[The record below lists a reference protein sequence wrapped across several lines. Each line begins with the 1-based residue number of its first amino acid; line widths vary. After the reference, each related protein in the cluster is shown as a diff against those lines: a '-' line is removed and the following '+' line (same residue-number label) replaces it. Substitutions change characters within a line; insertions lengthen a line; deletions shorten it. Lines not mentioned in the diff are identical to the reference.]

1 MYCRQVCEILLVLL
15 TGVLA
20 TCCCDLLCSLLQVYF
35 RLLLTECCCVGRA
48 DAIDHSKDSIPE
60 STLHHPLLSDTPT
73 PGQLE
78 NGDHTDPSTAFNSPV
93 KPPRE
98 EPRIPSWQSTVQ
110 PMIATFCILFLLKLV
125 QQAYLD
131 SLPLFSGKLYGWTSS
146 QAGLMLAVFGL
157 TVIPVNT
164 LVGQI
169 SDHVSDRGL
178 NAVTLLITAVGC
190 ALLMCGGRPVWMYFL
205 GGTLV
210 FMCTVILEGSGMSLM
225 SKIMHPS
232 LARGTWN
239 AGLMSTEAGTL
250 GRLTGNLCLSMV
262 SKLTGVDTDS
272 EVYRFGFVLFGL
284 MGALTISNLGYMLA
298 IWRRLAA

>member
-1 MYCRQVCEILLVLL
+1 
-15 TGVLA
+15 
-20 TCCCDLLCSLLQVYF
+20 
-35 RLLLTECCCVGRA
+35 
-48 DAIDHSKDSIPE
+48 
-60 STLHHPLLSDTPT
+60 
-73 PGQLE
+73 
-78 NGDHTDPSTAFNSPV
+78 
-93 KPPRE
+93 
-98 EPRIPSWQSTVQ
+98 
-110 PMIATFCILFLLKLV
+110 
-125 QQAYLD
+125 
-131 SLPLFSGKLYGWTSS
+131 
-146 QAGLMLAVFGL
+146 MLAVFGL

-164 LVGQI
+164 AVGQI

-190 ALLMCGGRPVWMYFL
+190 GLLMCGGRPVWMYFL

-250 GRLTGNLCLSMV
+250 GRLTGNLCLSVV
-262 SKLTGVDTDS
+262 SRFTGADTVS
-272 EVYRFGFVLFGL
+272 EVYQFGFILFAL
-284 MGALTISNLGYMLA
+284 MGALTVSNLGYMLA

>member
-1 MYCRQVCEILLVLL
+1 MLCRNTTIFYDSFGGDC
-15 TGVLA
+15 
-20 TCCCDLLCSLLQVYF
+20 
-35 RLLLTECCCVGRA
+35 RA

-60 STLHHPLLSDTPT
+60 TTLRQPLLAESST
-73 PGQLE
+73 PGELE
-78 NGDHTDPSTAFNSPV
+78 NGQSTDVSSAFASPL
-93 KPPRE
+93 KPDRV
-98 EPRIPSWQSTVQ
+98 EPKIPSWQSTVQ

-164 LVGQI
+164 LVGQL
-169 SDHVSDRGL
+169 SDRVSDRGL

-190 ALLMCGGRPVWMYFL
+190 GLLMCGGRPVWMYFL

-262 SKLTGVDTDS
+262 SKITGVDTDS
-272 EVYRFGFVLFGL
+272 EVHRFGFVLFGL

>member
-1 MYCRQVCEILLVLL
+1 M
-15 TGVLA
+15 A
-20 TCCCDLLCSLLQVYF
+20 
-35 RLLLTECCCVGRA
+35 
-48 DAIDHSKDSIPE
+48 
-60 STLHHPLLSDTPT
+60 
-73 PGQLE
+73 
-78 NGDHTDPSTAFNSPV
+78 SPV
-93 KPPRE
+93 KQANTAPV
-98 EPRIPSWQSTVQ
+98 IPSWQSTVQ

-131 SLPLFSGKLYGWTSS
+131 SLPVFTGRLYGWTSS
-146 QAGLMLAVFGL
+146 EAGLMLAVFGL

-164 LVGQI
+164 IVGQI
-169 SDHVSDRGL
+169 SDRVSDRGL

-190 ALLMCGGRPVWMYFL
+190 ALLMCGGKPIWMYFL

-250 GRLTGNLCLSMV
+250 GRLTGNLCLSAV
-262 SKLTGVDTDS
+262 SKVTGVANDS
-272 EVYRFGFVLFGL
+272 EVYSFGLYLFGL
-284 MGALTISNLGYMLA
+284 MGILTVSNLAYMLA
-298 IWRRLAA
+298 IWRRLVA

>member
-1 MYCRQVCEILLVLL
+1 MFTYCFC
-15 TGVLA
+15 GG
-20 TCCCDLLCSLLQVYF
+20 C
-35 RLLLTECCCVGRA
+35 RA

-60 STLHHPLLSDTPT
+60 STLRQPLLSEPST
-73 PGQLE
+73 PGELE
-78 NGDHTDPSTAFNSPV
+78 DGQSSIPNSTEYQSPV
-93 KPPRE
+93 KPQA
-98 EPRIPSWQSTVQ
+98 EPLVPSWQSTVQ

-164 LVGQI
+164 VVGQI

-190 ALLMCGGRPVWMYFL
+190 GLLMCGGRPVWMYFL

-250 GRLTGNLCLSMV
+250 GRLTGNLCLSVV
-262 SKLTGVDTDS
+262 SRFTGVDTDS
-272 EVYRFGFVLFGL
+272 EVYRFGFVLFAL
-284 MGALTISNLGYMLA
+284 MGALTLSNLGYMLA

>member
-1 MYCRQVCEILLVLL
+1 MYIETMSVCV
-15 TGVLA
+15 
-20 TCCCDLLCSLLQVYF
+20 CH
-35 RLLLTECCCVGRA
+35 RA

-60 STLHHPLLSDTPT
+60 STLQQPLLSDPPS
-73 PGQLE
+73 PGGIESGQTTE
-78 NGDHTDPSTAFNSPV
+78 NGNGYISPAKIKTTAAP
-93 KPPRE
+93 K
-98 EPRIPSWQSTVQ
+98 IPSMQSTLQ
-110 PMIATFCILFLLKLV
+110 PMIVTFCILFLLKLV

-131 SLPLFSGKLYGWTSS
+131 SLPLFSGKLYSWSSS

-164 LVGQI
+164 AVGQI

-178 NAVTLLITAVGC
+178 NAVTLFITAVGC
-190 ALLMCGGRPVWMYFL
+190 GLLMCGGRPVWMYFL

-210 FMCTVILEGSGMSLM
+210 FMCTVILEGSAMSLM

-250 GRLTGNLCLSMV
+250 GRLTGNLCLSLV
-262 SKLTGVDTDS
+262 SRITGVESDL
-272 EVYRFGFVLFGL
+272 EVYRFGFTLFGL
-284 MGALTISNLGYMLA
+284 MGFLTVSNLGYMLA
-298 IWRRLAA
+298 IWKRLAS